1 MGSQTWWGS
10 IVEAKTNIVIG
21 FAINW
26 TANMVFLP
34 MFGFDSLTGA
44 KAFGIGLVFTAIS
57 IARQLVIRR
66 WFNGMKFGNKAEAAK

>member
-1 MGSQTWWGS
+1 MAQTWLGS

-34 MFGFDSLTGA
+34 MFGFSTLTGA
-44 KAFGIGLVFTAIS
+44 KAFGIGLVFTVIS
-57 IARQLVIRR
+57 ILRQLIIRR
-66 WFNGMKFGNKAEAAK
+66 FFNGMRWGHTEPSK

>member
-1 MGSQTWWGS
+1 MAQTWLGS

-34 MFGFDSLTGA
+34 MFGFDTLTAA

-57 IARQLVIRR
+57 MLRQLFIRR
-66 WFNGMKFGNKAEAAK
+66 VFNRIKFGNTQGAAK

>member
-1 MGSQTWWGS
+1 MAQTWLGS

-34 MFGFDSLTGA
+34 LFGFTTLTAA
-44 KAFGIGLVFTAIS
+44 KAFGIGLVFTVVS
-57 IARQLVIRR
+57 IIRQLIIRR
-66 WFNGMKFGNKAEAAK
+66 WFNGMKFGNTEAAK

>member
-1 MGSQTWWGS
+1 MSQTWLGS

-34 MFGFDSLTGA
+34 MFGFDTLTAA
-44 KAFGIGLVFTAIS
+44 KAFGIGLVFTGIS
-57 IARQLVIRR
+57 MLRQLFLRR
-66 WFNGMKFGNKAEAAK
+66 VFNRIKFGNTPEAAK

>member
-1 MGSQTWWGS
+1 MAQTWWGS

-34 MFGFDSLTGA
+34 MFGFASLTGA
-44 KAFGIGLVFTAIS
+44 KAFGIGLVFTVIS

-66 WFNGMKFGNKAEAAK
+66 FFNRIRFGNAPEPTR

>member
-1 MGSQTWWGS
+1 MAQTWWGS

-34 MFGFDSLTGA
+34 MFGFSSLTGA
-44 KAFGIGLVFTAIS
+44 KAFGIGLVFTVIS

-66 WFNGMKFGNKAEAAK
+66 FFNRIRFGNTPEPTR